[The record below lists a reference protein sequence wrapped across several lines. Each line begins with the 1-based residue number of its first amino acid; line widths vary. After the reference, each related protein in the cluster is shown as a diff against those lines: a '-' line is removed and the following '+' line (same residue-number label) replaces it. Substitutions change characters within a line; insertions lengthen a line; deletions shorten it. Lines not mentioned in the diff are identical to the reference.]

1 MQILG
6 RGSEIPVGK
15 DDLEQINSLAI
26 TKAVTQLSEEKETL
40 AQLRAELLI
49 NANLQSFHLRY
60 CTLSSNPSPHQMRAW
75 DDSDGEINKPNSLK
89 GTEFTVTSSEARVI
103 YEVTYIDD
111 NHHLFNLNAN
121 RLKAMSVPASTDIN
135 AYSIIAGNSWRH
147 PSKP

>member
-49 NANLQSFHLRY
+49 NANLQSFQLRY

-89 GTEFTVTSSEARVI
+89 
-103 YEVTYIDD
+103 
-111 NHHLFNLNAN
+111 
-121 RLKAMSVPASTDIN
+121 
-135 AYSIIAGNSWRH
+135 RH
-147 PSKP
+147 